1 MIYYFAIAFLLTG
14 SDATPQTADKEIVY
28 KKETFVDLSGSSV
41 DGEKI
46 APPAFFVT
54 KTDGPNARRLL
65 EERLN
70 FKLERFNRFGF

>member
-1 MIYYFAIAFLLTG
+1 MIYYFAVAFILTG
-14 SDATPQTADKEIVY
+14 SDASPAPVDKEIVY

-41 DGEKI
+41 DGEKV

-54 KTDGPNARRLL
+54 KTDGPEARRLL

>member
-1 MIYYFAIAFLLTG
+1 MIYLVYFMLVASTDT
-14 SDATPQTADKEIVY
+14 SVEKEIVY

-41 DGEKI
+41 DGEQV

-54 KTDGPNARRLL
+54 KTDGPNARKLL

-70 FKLERFNRFGF
+70 FKLEKFNQFGF